1 MFSNVDKELKVLS
14 IYNDDDIP
22 KVIINDLPLIKMK
35 EYVDQCDDEISWL
48 GTVDVNTETNTYTI
62 TDVMLLEQE
71 VSGISADLCE
81 KSLSDF
87 GSKLIQ
93 SGQAELF
100 NKIKCWGHSHVN
112 MEVYASGT
120 DEDTF
125 TQLAQHTDYFIR
137 LICNKKDKLKID
149 LINIQKGL
157 EFDNIA
163 WQNEETELYK
173 QAKALIQQIEDEQDR
188 MQEELKMSV
197 KEEIETNIKKRTW
210 TTTVNTG
217 STGRYKYE
225 DDDYSSTYSCGYAY
239 DRGLEE
245 PPMLNNTVITK
256 DTLST
261 LFDDENILICIYDLN
276 NEIQQIQAV
285 RRLEIFKNLSWN
297 EARKV
302 VDLID
307 EYIEEMYFG
316 EAMTV

>member
-1 MFSNVDKELKVLS
+1 
-14 IYNDDDIP
+14 
-22 KVIINDLPLIKMK
+22 MK

-48 GTVDVNTETNTYTI
+48 GTVDVDVETNTYTI

-71 VSGISADLCE
+71 VSDTSADLCE

-149 LINIQKGL
+149 LVNIQKGL
-157 EFDNIA
+157 EFDNIV

-173 QAKALIQQIEDEQDR
+173 QAKALIQQIEDEQDK
-188 MQEELKMSV
+188 MQEELKVSV
-197 KEEIETNIKKRTW
+197 KEEIETNIKNRIRG
-210 TTTVNTG
+210 TVV
-217 STGRYKYE
+217 STSKYQ
-225 DDDYSSTYSCGYAY
+225 DDYGYNSNYRSSYTSGYAY

-245 PPMLNNTVITK
+245 PPVLNNMVITK
-256 DTLST
+256 DTLS
-261 LFDDENILICIYDLN
+261 ILINDEDLIMFIYDLN

-285 RRLEIFKNLSWN
+285 KKIEVFKEFSWN

-316 EAMTV
+316 EAMGV